1 VRSFQ
6 RWGFQQDQVELVGA
20 MSDLQ
25 PVTEAL
31 AAAIRGDI
39 TPDEAA
45 AKAQSAVEKLQD
57 SLR

>member
-39 TPDEAA
+39 SPDEAA
-45 AKAQSAVEKLQD
+45 EKATSDVEQLQQ

>member
-1 VRSFQ
+1 
-6 RWGFQQDQVELVGA
+6 

-45 AKAQSAVEKLQD
+45 AKAQSAVEQLQD

>member
-31 AAAIRGDI
+31 ASAIRGDI